1 MKFLIIGKNGQLG
14 AELVSYL
21 KKRGFDFKAYSR
33 EELDITSIPKL
44 KEKIE
49 TDRPDVVI
57 NASAYHVVPQCEEF
71 PETAFE
77 INTIAIKNLAQIC
90 NAKKIIF
97 VTYSTD
103 YVFDGLKG
111 SLYEEE
117 DKPNPLQI
125 YGLSKYAGELAA
137 LNYSE
142 NSIIIRTCGVYSGK
156 NGSRSKKGNFILSIL
171 NQTKDKKVLEVS
183 SEQIVNPTYALDLAK
198 SSIELILKKPKSG
211 IYHLASEGFC
221 SWAEFA
227 EQIIKY
233 KKMSTKIVPV
243 NRKGVSGELKRPLF
257 SALKN
262 TRAKELGVVLPSW
275 QNGLERYL
283 QTLK

>member
-1 MKFLIIGKNGQLG
+1 MKILLIGKNGQLG
-14 AELVSYL
+14 KELVSAIVS
-21 KKRGFDFKAYSR
+21 RGIDLNAYGHD
-33 EELDITSIPKL
+33 ELDITDVLRL
-44 KEKIE
+44 KKKIE

-57 NASAYHVVPQCEEF
+57 NASAYHVVSDCEKF

-90 NAKKIIF
+90 NERKITL

-111 SLYEEE
+111 SPYEEE

-125 YGLSKYAGELAA
+125 YGLSKLAGELSA

-142 NSIIIRTCGVYSGK
+142 KGVVIRTCGVYSGQT
-156 NGSRSKKGNFILSIL
+156 GSRSKKGNFILSIL
-171 NQTKDKKVLEVS
+171 NQAKDRKVLEVS

-198 SSIELILKKPKSG
+198 SSIDLILKNKEPG

-221 SWAEFA
+221 SWADFA
-227 EQIIKY
+227 KEIIKY
-233 KKMSTKIVPV
+233 QNLSTKIVAV
-243 NRKGVSGELKRPLF
+243 DRKGVSGELKRPLF

-262 TRAKELGVVLPSW
+262 TRAKKLGIVLPSW

>member
-14 AELVSYL
+14 GELVSVL
-21 KKRGFDFKAYSR
+21 RKRGFDFKAYGR
-33 EELDITSIPKL
+33 EDLDITSVSQL
-44 KEKIE
+44 KKKIDSE
-49 TDRPDVVI
+49 RPDVVI
-57 NASAYHVVPQCEEF
+57 NASAFHVVPDCEKY
-71 PETAFE
+71 PETSFE
-77 INTIAIKNLAQIC
+77 VNTIAIKNLAQIC
-90 NAKKIIF
+90 NDRKIIF

-111 SLYEEE
+111 FPYEE
-117 DKPNPLQI
+117 DDSQNPLQI
-125 YGLSKYAGELAA
+125 YGLSKFAGEIAA
-137 LNYSE
+137 LNYS
-142 NSIIIRTCGVYSGK
+142 NKSIVIRTCGVYGGEH
-156 NGSRSKKGNFILSIL
+156 GSRSKKGNFILNIL
-171 NQTKDKKVLEVS
+171 SQTKDKKVLEVS

-221 SWAEFA
+221 SWADFA
-227 EQIIKY
+227 KEIIKC
-233 KKMSTKIVPV
+233 KNLSTKIVPV

-262 TRAKELGVVLPSW
+262 TRAKRLGIILPPW